1 MKHAYRIVIMALA
14 CGACVAHATGVV
26 PETSVVIVN
35 EAVGEGSIIVKNT
48 DPGPVLLYSSL
59 KDLPEDP
66 AHLLIVTPPV
76 ARVDGGK
83 SQLVRFIMDNAEP
96 LKTERFKRV
105 IFEGIPSTE
114 KGKNKV
120 QVTIRQDLPVIIHPR
135 DLDPNR
141 EPWTLLKW
149 SRAKDKLT
157 MSNDSAYVVR
167 LDQKILLEPSGTKLQ
182 LSKTYILP
190 GEHIE
195 IPVKDDSAL
204 AAATQVRLFPAT
216 VYGYA
221 VASYDAP
228 LVAVSP
234 AL

>member
-1 MKHAYRIVIMALA
+1 MKHAYRILIMALVCA
-14 CGACVAHATGVV
+14 ASGAHATGVV

-35 EAVGEGSIIVKNT
+35 EADGEGSINVKNT

-59 KDLPEDP
+59 KDVPEDS

-105 IFEGIPSTE
+105 VFEGIPSTE

-157 MSNDSAYVVR
+157 VSNDSAYVVR
-167 LDQKILLEPSGTKLQ
+167 LDQKIQLEPNDTKLQ
-182 LSKTYILP
+182 ISKTYILP

-195 IPVKDDSAL
+195 VPVTDGSAL
-204 AAATQVRLFPAT
+204 AAATKVRLFPAT

-228 LVAVSP
+228 LVAASP